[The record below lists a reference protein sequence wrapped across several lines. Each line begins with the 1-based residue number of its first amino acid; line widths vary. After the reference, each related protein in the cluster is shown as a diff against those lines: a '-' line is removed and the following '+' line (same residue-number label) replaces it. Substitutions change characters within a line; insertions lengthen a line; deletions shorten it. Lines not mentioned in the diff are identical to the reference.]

1 MVLQN
6 TKVTGYLEFFWD
18 KIHMTWRYD
27 WYDQRSIMIWPLTLV
42 FFASQNIWLFFGY
55 SFFNQ
60 WNWLHTMSNFCWL
73 TNVDCWHFNLWR
85 FYSILDSFSWI
96 VIKWKFIFIWS
107 LFSVIL
113 RTWTFPSLNSDRRIA
128 ALKKTLVT
136 VTISWLD

>member
-1 MVLQN
+1 MTL
-6 TKVTGYLEFFWD
+6 KVPWSYKTPKLLDILSSFGIKF
-18 KIHMTWRYD
+18 
-27 WYDQRSIMIWPLTLV
+27 IWPGDMTDMTRDLSGYDPLLLYFLPHKIFGSFLTILFLTLKL
-42 FFASQNIWLFFGY
+42 AP
-55 SFFNQ
+55 
-60 WNWLHTMSNFCWL
+60 NFCWL

-128 ALKKTLVT
+128 ALKKPLLHFMV
-136 VTISWLD
+136 IF